1 MGELRE
7 CPFCGGEAHKRVEFP
22 CDEDGLEMNLYIVG
36 CENCDIEFSFLWN
49 EEYAIEAWNTRKPME
64 TVVAELEKYMDDAR
78 MWDEDDFYDGKEMAY
93 EHAIEIVRGKE

>member
-1 MGELRE
+1 MANLKP

-64 TVVAELEKYMDDAR
+64 TVVAELEERKGTY
-78 MWDEDDFYDGKEMAY
+78 FDGLPCEGTMIKINE
-93 EHAIEIVRGKE
+93 AISIVRGKE